1 MLPHNGGYY
10 IFAVNMTEV
19 QSSAGRQRRFLTGM
33 AHVLFII
40 IIFILP
46 ELVMAIAMPF
56 RRGFVFYPGF
66 YAKSVV
72 FIAIFYINYFIIIDR
87 TIGKRSTRNGILYFI
102 LANLGLLAIGIVICN
117 IVDHTFWS
125 PRRRHVDP
133 NHWHQFLKFLS
144 RSLRDGVMIVLSASL
159 AVALRLST
167 KWKDMERHNQEL
179 IAEQRTTELANLK
192 SQLNPHFLFNTLNTI
207 YALVDIS
214 PEDAKKAVHTLSS
227 LLRYMLYEDVK
238 LTTLQREADFIEDYI
253 SLMRLR
259 VADRPIL
266 VDINLG
272 DEPDR
277 EIPPLMFIP
286 LVENALKYGNSAPD
300 HEPIRITI
308 KADNEHIICETS
320 NSFISKPADDNRKSK
335 ASGIGLA
342 NLRRRLILLYGN
354 NASLRTVLDGNIFHT
369 SLRINIRQD

>member
-1 MLPHNGGYY
+1 
-10 IFAVNMTEV
+10 MTAI
-19 QSSAGRQRRFLTGM
+19 QSSAGRQRRFLSGL

-46 ELVMAIAMPF
+46 ELVMAIAIPY

-66 YAKSVV
+66 YAKSLV

-87 TIGKRSTRNGILYFI
+87 TIGKRATRNGILYFV
-102 LANLGLLAIGIVICN
+102 LANIGLLIIGDLVCIFLEQ
-117 IVDHTFWS
+117 TFWP

-133 NHWHQFLKFLS
+133 SQCNQWHQFLKYLS
-144 RSLRDGVMIVLSASL
+144 RSVRDGVMIILSAAL

-179 IAEQRTTELANLK
+179 IAEQRSTELANLK

-227 LLRYMLYEDVK
+227 LLRYILYEDVK
-238 LTTLQREADFIEDYI
+238 MTTLRREADFIEDYI

-266 VDINLG
+266 VDIDLG
-272 DEPDR
+272 DEPDLG
-277 EIPPLMFIP
+277 IAPLLFIP

-300 HEPIRITI
+300 REPIRISI
-308 KADNEHIICETS
+308 KATPEYIICETS
-320 NSFISKPADDNRKSK
+320 NSFIRNTEEEARKSK
-335 ASGIGLA
+335 VSGIGLA
-342 NLRRRLILLYGN
+342 NLRRRLMLLYGN
-354 NASLRTVLDGNIFHT
+354 KASLRTMVDSNIFRT
-369 SLRINIRQD
+369 CLRIKISQD